1 FAGALRKWQKFV
13 GYMMVSTAV
22 IAEVLLPFID
32 RGLVSSSISFLAHM
46 AELVILSGCLLVI
59 GSQMKQS
66 VDVGCNA

>member
-1 FAGALRKWQKFV
+1 
-13 GYMMVSTAV
+13 MVSTAV

-66 VDVGCNA
+66 VDVSCNA